1 MKTILIC
8 NQKGG
13 VGKSM
18 LCDEICYALERDQV
32 KFNLYDLDQQ
42 GSLTHEAREIDDAA
56 VAVVDTPGA
65 LQNDLTKW
73 IEAAD
78 MVIVP
83 TLMTRKDL
91 APLERM
97 IKILEPFEGKKPILY
112 VLNMYDRTNMTKD
125 FNTWFDENYPEC
137 NTAILARTTA
147 LPQADACG
155 QSVVDFA
162 PRSTGAEQIKNIYA
176 YVKTTLN
183 IREGWR

>member
-18 LCDEICYALERDQV
+18 LCDELCYALERDQI

-56 VAVVDTPGA
+56 VAIVDTPGA
-65 LQNDLTKW
+65 LQDDLTKW
-73 IEAAD
+73 IDAAD

-91 APLERM
+91 VPLERM
-97 IKILEPFEGKKPILY
+97 IKILESFEGKKPILY